1 MIMYK
6 KTLNNKSII
15 NTSEFLFNGE
25 SMEQYMNRI
34 MISGEPIN
42 AASPVI
48 YTDRK
53 AGVIP
58 EYNIRTDRF
67 DLALDAQSTIVK
79 GQIAKRMEYYKTE
92 EVNETPTV
100 TDKNVTNKHGDIQSE
115 PAA

>member
-1 MIMYK
+1 MYK
-6 KTLNNKSII
+6 KNLNIKTTLD
-15 NTSEFLFNGE
+15 TSDFLFTGE
-25 SMEQYMNRI
+25 SMEQYMNRVLV
-34 MISGEPIN
+34 SGEPIN

-53 AGVIP
+53 SGVIP

-79 GQIAKRMEYYKTE
+79 GQIAKRMEYYKAE
-92 EVNETPTV
+92 EADETPAV
-100 TDKNVTNKHGDIQSE
+100 SDKSDTNKHDDTQTE

>member
-1 MIMYK
+1 MYNK
-6 KTLNNKSII
+6 ILNNKTCLD
-15 NTSEFLFNGE
+15 TSEFIFQGE
-25 SMEQYMNRI
+25 SMEQYMNRVLV
-34 MISGEPIN
+34 SGEPIN

-67 DLALDAQSTIVK
+67 DLALDAQSTIIK
-79 GQIAKRMEYYKTE
+79 GQIAKRMEYYKAE
-92 EVNETPTV
+92 EANETPTV
-100 TDKNVTNKHGDIQSE
+100 SNKSDTNKHGDTQAE

>member
-1 MIMYK
+1 MYNK
-6 KTLNNKSII
+6 NLNNKSTID
-15 NTSEFLFNGE
+15 TSEFLFTGE
-25 SMEQYMNRI
+25 TIEQYMNRVLV
-34 MISGEPIN
+34 SGEPIN

-67 DLALDAQSTIVK
+67 DLALDAQSTIIK
-79 GQIAKRMEYYKTE
+79 GQIAKRMEYYKAE
-92 EVNETPTV
+92 ADETPAV
-100 TDKNVTNKHGDIQSE
+100 SDKSDTNKHDDTTE